1 MLETLKIK
9 MLFTFPFYLLPE
21 RLGDFLEPLRE
32 FFLEPLRE
40 FFLERL
46 EEPLLERLG
55 DCLLE
60 LLEDPLLERLGDC
73 LLERLGEGVLERLVS
88 GVFIVDSICGVCTF
102 SVLKLTAQ
110 LRQQLKRLNKL
121 P

>member
-21 RLGDFLEPLRE
+21 RLGD
-32 FFLEPLRE
+32 FLEPLRE